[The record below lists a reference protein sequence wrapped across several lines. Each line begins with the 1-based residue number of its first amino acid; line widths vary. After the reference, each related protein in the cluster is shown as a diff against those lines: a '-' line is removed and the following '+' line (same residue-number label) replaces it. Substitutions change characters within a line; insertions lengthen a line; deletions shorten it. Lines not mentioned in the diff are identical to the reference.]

1 MRNSFL
7 SKAQNVKQFF
17 YNYTQIIDSFDLSD
31 SQYLVNK
38 ENRSSNFLKTY
49 SSFLDKQLSKKTI
62 DFSSSFGYL
71 IENKKNPI
79 KVRNQLFTNYMK
91 NSNSI
96 NKKISHIN
104 DSCFGK
110 KNRTFSFIN
119 SPPFNIKYQKN
130 SFKKEITSFS
140 PTSYKRNINYYFLT
154 DIMRFNLTFDKMNL
168 RRKQP
173 QIKIVPAKEIKKKK
187 EKDNNEKFF
196 KDLEIPKENTQRRNL
211 TTIFF

>member
-1 MRNSFL
+1 M
-7 SKAQNVKQFF
+7 
-17 YNYTQIIDSFDLSD
+17 DSFDLNE
-31 SQYLVNK
+31 SQYLGNQENK
-38 ENRSSNFLKTY
+38 SSKFLKTNS
-49 SSFLDKQLSKKTI
+49 SSFLDKKLSRKIMNVSLNDGNK
-62 DFSSSFGYL
+62 
-71 IENKKNPI
+71 IENRKNPI
-79 KVRNQLFTNYMK
+79 KIGNQLFINYMK

-110 KNRTFSFIN
+110 KNKTFSFIN

-154 DIMRFNLTFDKMNL
+154 DVMRFNLTFDKMNL

-173 QIKIVPAKEIKKKK
+173 HIKIVPAKEIKKKK
-187 EKDNNEKFF
+187 EKDNYEKFF